1 MMMNSLKRLN
11 LFGFL
16 FHQKIGWKHSPTI
29 QKLEILIH
37 CGKKSQ
43 NTNSWSEKE
52 QSSIQG
58 ADEVI
63 LENLAESNRL
73 YKDRFGFIFII
84 CATGK
89 SAEEM
94 FALLK
99 ERLKNDPE
107 AELLTAAKEQNK
119 ITQLR
124 LGNLLSL

>member
-1 MMMNSLKRLN
+1 
-11 LFGFL
+11 
-16 FHQKIGWKHSPTI
+16 
-29 QKLEILIH
+29 
-37 CGKKSQ
+37 
-43 NTNSWSEKE
+43 
-52 QSSIQG
+52 
-58 ADEVI
+58 
-63 LENLAESNRL
+63 L

>member
-1 MMMNSLKRLN
+1 M
-11 LFGFL
+11 
-16 FHQKIGWKHSPTI
+16 
-29 QKLEILIH
+29 
-37 CGKKSQ
+37 
-43 NTNSWSEKE
+43 
-52 QSSIQG
+52 
-58 ADEVI
+58 
-63 LENLAESNRL
+63 AESNRL